1 LNKNTA
7 ERLLEARGS
16 CDLAGLGEPPMA
28 MSGCGVVEV
37 DGDAGWRPPA
47 VQPDCGGF
55 EPAADV
61 DIGPRN
67 TEGVTAALPP
77 TEQPSTMTATILA
90 MM

>member
-1 LNKNTA
+1 NAGGKAATPPAALQGA
-7 ERLLEARGS
+7 GGRCRGR
-16 CDLAGLGEPPMA
+16 
-28 MSGCGVVEV
+28 
-37 DGDAGWRPPA
+37 GDAGWRPPA

-77 TEQPSTMTATILA
+77 TEQPSTANSRW
-90 MM
+90 